1 MQILFI
7 ASRIPFPLVQ
17 GDRLVCYRRL
27 KALSQHH
34 QITLLTFY
42 QSQSELQH
50 LHQIEGMCHKIHL
63 VHLPKWKSAY
73 NCATNIVAAH
83 RPFQVAYYKSAEFQA
98 TLDRITSETKF
109 DLAHYFLLRM
119 AEYRVPSYLTQI
131 IELIDSMQANLSSR
145 LKIEKPISKILI
157 REELKRI
164 TQYEPTVV
172 NNFRNAI
179 LVSDLDAEFFT
190 QSSKKIDIIPLGI
203 DIDIFR
209 PQPSEPH
216 DTVRLIFA
224 GHMSYSPNIYAVQWF
239 VDNCWTKLQQLCPNT
254 ELIIAGSDAPPEIVK
269 LGERENITVTGHVD
283 SMADTLAQADIA
295 VIPMQ
300 SGSGMQNKVL
310 EAMSCGL
317 PTIVTT
323 CGLGAITA
331 VSGEHLVVADAPDDF
346 INQIVKLAKN
356 QQERAEIGQRARLLI
371 EKNYSWDYA
380 DQQIESIYESIK
392 SEGLI
397 LTTSL

>member
-1 MQILFI
+1 
-7 ASRIPFPLVQ
+7 
-17 GDRLVCYRRL
+17 
-27 KALSQHH
+27 
-34 QITLLTFY
+34 
-42 QSQSELQH
+42 
-50 LHQIEGMCHKIHL
+50 
-63 VHLPKWKSAY
+63 
-73 NCATNIVAAH
+73 
-83 RPFQVAYYKSAEFQA
+83 
-98 TLDRITSETKF
+98 
-109 DLAHYFLLRM
+109 M

-254 ELIIAGSDAPPEIVK
+254 ELIIAGSDAPPEIIK